1 MKIRFFLDEDVHAEL
16 SHALRNRGFDV
27 LHAQELKRK
36 GKTDREQLEFATEEK
51 RCILSFNVKDFV
63 ILHSIQEK
71 AGSIERCCFP
81 WGITNSAGE
90 QAGKSQ
96 RRSAGAA

>member
-1 MKIRFFLDEDVHAEL
+1 VKIRFFLDEDVHAEL

-51 RCILSFNVKDFV
+51 
-63 ILHSIQEK
+63 
-71 AGSIERCCFP
+71 
-81 WGITNSAGE
+81 
-90 QAGKSQ
+90 
-96 RRSAGAA
+96 